1 MNNDD
6 IVSDI
11 ISFIHSTTK
20 SNYIICSQLS
30 SKLFS
35 YLSKIHLKD
44 NQWNELNKAI
54 ERFEQSIDH
63 PDLQRFRQLIETIST
78 CSNDCEERNYT
89 LGRDRKT
96 LNDSINQLQDLLKSH
111 VDLHC
116 FCLAKLIK
124 QQSIRL
130 YLIDLMNLT
139 GMNVGNQIH
148 GILCDI
154 VQLLCQIDP
163 TFATSNVI
171 DHPILLNCIQIIQT
185 NINNIDSKGV

>member
-6 IVSDI
+6 IVSNI
-11 ISFIHSTTK
+11 ISLIHSTTK

-30 SKLFS
+30 SKIFS
-35 YLSKIHLKD
+35 YLSQTHLKD

-63 PDLQRFRQLIETIST
+63 PDLQQFRHLIETIST

-89 LGRDRKT
+89 LGRDRNT
-96 LNDSINQLQDLLKSH
+96 LNDSVNQLRNLLKSH

-116 FCLAKLIK
+116 FLLVKLIE
-124 QQSIRL
+124 QQTIRS
-130 YLIDLMNLT
+130 YLIDVMNLA
-139 GMNVGNQIH
+139 GMNVGNQTH

-185 NINNIDSKGV
+185 NVNNIYSTGG